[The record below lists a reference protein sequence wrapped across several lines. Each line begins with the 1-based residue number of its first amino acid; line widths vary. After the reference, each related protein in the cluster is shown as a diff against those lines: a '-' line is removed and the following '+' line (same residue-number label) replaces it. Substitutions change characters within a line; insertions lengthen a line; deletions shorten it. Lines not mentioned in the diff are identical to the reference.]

1 MKKAVILLS
10 GGLDSA
16 TVCAI
21 AKKENYEIYALS
33 FNYQQRHNI
42 EIEFAKK
49 ISNKMQLKEHK
60 IANIDLTIFGNS
72 ALTDNNLE
80 VPKLQDVENQ
90 KNIPITYVPARN
102 TIFLSFALAYSETIG
117 ANDIF
122 IGANAIDYSNYPDC
136 RPEFIAAFEKLA
148 NKATAIDDSRFKIH
162 APLINLTK
170 AQIIKKGLGLNVDYK
185 ISHSCYDPIIINN
198 KIYGCGTCDSCLLR
212 LKGFK
217 EIGTKDPYPY
227 K

>member
-10 GGLDSA
+10 GGLDST

-49 ISNKMQLKEHK
+49 IANEMQVKEHK

-72 ALTDNNLE
+72 ALTDNNLQ

-90 KNIPITYVPARN
+90 K
-102 TIFLSFALAYSETIG
+102 
-117 ANDIF
+117 
-122 IGANAIDYSNYPDC
+122 
-136 RPEFIAAFEKLA
+136 
-148 NKATAIDDSRFKIH
+148 
-162 APLINLTK
+162 
-170 AQIIKKGLGLNVDYK
+170 
-185 ISHSCYDPIIINN
+185 
-198 KIYGCGTCDSCLLR
+198 IYQ
-212 LKGFK
+212 
-217 EIGTKDPYPY
+217 
-227 K
+227 